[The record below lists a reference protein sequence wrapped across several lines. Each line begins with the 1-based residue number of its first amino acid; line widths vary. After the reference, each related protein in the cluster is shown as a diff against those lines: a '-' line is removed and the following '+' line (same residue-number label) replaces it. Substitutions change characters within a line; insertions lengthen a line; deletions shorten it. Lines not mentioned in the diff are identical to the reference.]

1 MENVIAILTENFKAE
16 TIISAVVVCLATWI
30 IRKIKPNLPPKVELA
45 VRLLLSVIIHLVF
58 TLISKGNLAQVAQG
72 GINVCG
78 VSMLLCATF
87 SGGKKEEVKVIMENL
102 LPDLEE
108 EKVAEILSEVD
119 KIPPSADYEVG
130 NCEIVITSNEVDEK
144 TSSAI

>member
-30 IRKIKPNLPPKVELA
+30 IKKIKPNLPPKVEIA

-78 VSMLLCATF
+78 VSMLFCATF
-87 SGGKKEEVKVIMENL
+87 SGGKKEEVKALVANL
-102 LPDLEE
+102 LPDVEE
-108 EKVAEILSEVD
+108 EKIAEVLSEVD
-119 KIPPSADYEVG
+119 KIPLSADYEVG
-130 NCEIVITSNEVDEK
+130 NCEIVAKSNEVDENA
-144 TSSAI
+144 SSPT

>member
-30 IRKIKPNLPPKVELA
+30 IKKIKPNLPPKVELA

-78 VSMLLCATF
+78 VSLILCATF
-87 SGGKKEEVKVIMENL
+87 SGGKKEEVKELVANL
-102 LPDLEE
+102 LPDVEE
-108 EKVAEILSEVD
+108 EKIAEVLNEVE
-119 KIPPSADYEVG
+119 KIHPSADYEVG
-130 NCEIVITSNEVDEK
+130 NCEIVINSNEVDEK
-144 TSSAI
+144 ASSTI